1 MKIIQPN
8 RKIEDENYLQKRTE
22 LIASFDL
29 KMKKSNRLQKIF
41 LYFKKHQALWRLSLD
56 YNVYNTKHTY
66 KIVQSTRLFL

>member
-1 MKIIQPN
+1 MNIIHPHH
-8 RKIEDENYLQKRTE
+8 KIEDENYPQKRTE

-29 KMKKSNRLQKIF
+29 KIKKSNRLQKTI
-41 LYFKKHQALWRLSLD
+41 LYFKKHHALWRLSLD